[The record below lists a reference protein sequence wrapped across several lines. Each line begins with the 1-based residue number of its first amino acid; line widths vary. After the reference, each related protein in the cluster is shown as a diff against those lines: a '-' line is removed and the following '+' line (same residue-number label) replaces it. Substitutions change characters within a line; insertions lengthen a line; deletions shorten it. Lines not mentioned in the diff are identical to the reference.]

1 MHLRTSR
8 PHHLEL
14 AISQCRLGIP
24 NENVTKPR
32 LESFQD
38 TCFNVFQIVPQHFCQ
53 KWDLLNHNYST
64 DSTSIN
70 HNFPHQHPLIQ
81 AEPPQRHNSNE
92 KPSPLWRSLSPPE
105 ESPDPVRIW
114 GCPDAR
120 GPADLL
126 APSGPCDRAPQPA
139 GWVVVRWALCCD
151 PQLVGGNVLVVQCGP
166 LIVQTSKPAN
176 LRIWSA
182 RDGIVGTKKPGW
194 RLLLDRVQSGTHDRC
209 ISQSSICIV
218 TSCKTM
224 LTYPC
229 TKNCMYCCYDST
241 TQSNGLGPIWY
252 LQPKLGF
259 RRNSF

>member
-105 ESPDPVRIW
+105 ELPNSGRSR
-114 GCPDAR
+114 GCPDAL

-126 APSGPCDRAPQPA
+126 APSGPCDKGPPPGA
-139 GWVVVRWALCCD
+139 GLWMDDSRVVLKAVARWG
-151 PQLVGGNVLVVQCGP
+151 LVL
-166 LIVQTSKPAN
+166 
-176 LRIWSA
+176 WSA
-182 RDGIVGTKKPGW
+182 TGERQCVVGDAVWHIDSSNTKTCKSDLHRMGW
-194 RLLLDRVQSGTHDRC
+194 WEPR
-209 ISQSSICIV
+209 SQGEGF
-218 TSCKTM
+218 SCTAWSWHTLPM
-224 LTYPC
+224 H
-229 TKNCMYCCYDST
+229 
-241 TQSNGLGPIWY
+241 
-252 LQPKLGF
+252 QPKL
-259 RRNSF
+259 